1 MLQCL
6 PDSSDYFPRDLSVY
20 DNDSAFVLQ
29 QTDIPNIRDTLYD
42 RPEWAPP
49 QPLTWL
55 RLPSVVAEVDSL
67 RRRSSTMSSE
77 AAEAETEDAVVAAPP
92 PPPKA
97 DGVSLFSTVT
107 LSSCKMNP
115 QRWIGEWKKNERWMS
130 ALWISDGSRHNQG
143 PYESDTHC
151 IINI

>member
-20 DNDSAFVLQ
+20 DNDSAFELQ

-77 AAEAETEDAVVAAPP
+77 GAETEAEAVVIAPP
-92 PPPKA
+92 TPKA

-107 LSSCKMNP
+107 LSSCKMNALGWVHDDEWVNAW
-115 QRWIGEWKKNERWMS
+115 WIS
-130 ALWISDGSRHNQG
+130 ALWI
-143 PYESDTHC
+143 
-151 IINI
+151 